1 MTAKFAATETEDEAR
16 WAAVV
21 ARDGRHDGEFYYS
34 VATTGVYCRPGCPA
48 RLPKRPNVRFHASRE
63 AAEREG
69 FRPCMR
75 CRPDRAPLAQAH
87 AEKVAAACRLIESAE
102 EAPSLEA
109 LAEAAELSPHHFHR
123 IFKAALGVTP
133 KAYAI
138 AKRNER
144 LRAKLGE
151 AETVTQAIYAAGFNS
166 NGRFYAN
173 SGEVLG
179 MSATNFRSGGRGQAI
194 RYALSQCSFG
204 PILVAATNKGVCA
217 IFFGDDA
224 RALLAD
230 LRKQF
235 PRATL
240 IEGDADFEALTAKV
254 VGFVEAPGSALD
266 LPLDIKGTAF
276 QHRVWDALR
285 RIPLGQTATY
295 TEIAEEIG
303 APSAARAVARACAT
317 NPVAVAIPCH
327 RVVRSDGSLSGYRGG
342 VSRKRALLDR
352 EDATRRRR
360 RSVSD
365 RS

>member
-1 MTAKFAATETEDEAR
+1 MTAKLAITETEDEAR

-21 ARDGRHDGEFYYS
+21 ARDGRLDGAFYYS

-48 RLPKRPNVRFHASRE
+48 RQPKRLNVRFHASRE
-63 AAEREG
+63 SAEREG
-69 FRPCMR
+69 FRPCKR
-75 CRPDRAPLAQAH
+75 CRPDRAPLAQVH
-87 AEKVAAACRLIESAE
+87 AEKIAAACRLIETAE
-102 EAPSLEA
+102 EAPSLDA
-109 LAEAAELSPHHFHR
+109 LAQAAALSPHHFHR

-144 LRAKLGE
+144 LRASLGE
-151 AETVTQAIYAAGFNS
+151 AETVTAAIYGAGFNS

-173 SGEVLG
+173 SGDMLG
-179 MSATNFRSGGRGQAI
+179 MNATSFRSGGSGQAI
-194 RYALSQCSFG
+194 RYALSQSTFG

-217 IFFGDDA
+217 IFFGDDEE
-224 RALLAD
+224 ALLAD

-235 PRATL
+235 PRAAL
-240 IEGDADFEALTAKV
+240 NEGDAAFAALTAKV
-254 VGFVEAPGSALD
+254 VGFVEAPDKTLD

-285 RIPLGQTATY
+285 RIPLGRTATY
-295 TEIAEEIG
+295 TEIAEKIG
-303 APSAARAVARACAT
+303 APTAARAVARACAT
-317 NPVAVAIPCH
+317 NPIAVAIPCH

-352 EDATRRRR
+352 EAAAKASSKPAKRK
-360 RSVSD
+360 
-365 RS
+365 